1 MAFEGSAEEGWLGKK
16 LGARRKGVLTIRG
29 RLNACRAHGW
39 RRNISDLFSTSPCY
53 AVRSKGSAGKLI
65 CTKR

>member
-29 RLNACRAHGW
+29 RLNACRAHGGEGIVGPLLHKSLLRW
-39 RRNISDLFSTSPCY
+39 AFQGLSS
-53 AVRSKGSAGKLI
+53 
-65 CTKR
+65 